1 MSRGEDAGPGLK
13 FPGMNEADLE
23 RLLGLRIQAL
33 RQRSRLT
40 QEELAERVD
49 LTVGTISNIERGAR
63 RTRLSTAAALASAL
77 GVSLPEL
84 FEFAE
89 VSSTRTRRRAIAEI
103 NQALEMQDDET
114 FKITLG
120 LIQSALALQTGRR

>member
-1 MSRGEDAGPGLK
+1 
-13 FPGMNEADLE
+13 MNEADLE